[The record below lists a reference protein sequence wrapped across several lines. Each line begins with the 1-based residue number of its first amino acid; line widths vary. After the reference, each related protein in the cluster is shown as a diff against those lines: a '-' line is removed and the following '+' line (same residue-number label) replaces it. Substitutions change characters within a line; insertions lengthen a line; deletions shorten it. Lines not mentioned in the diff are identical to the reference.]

1 MEIVPTNGKVGE
13 GGIWGFNCLK
23 GGGTTDGRAMAGGYT
38 STRRMRRETGVHKN
52 EQVAHKQ
59 GWVDGVGGVFWSPDA
74 QDLVGMVGFS
84 C

>member
-13 GGIWGFNCLK
+13 KGRILGFNFLK
-23 GGGTTDGRAMAGGYT
+23 GGRTTDGWAVVGGCT

-52 EQVAHKQ
+52 EQVAHKL
-59 GWVDGVGGVFWSPDA
+59 GGGKGFWSPDA
-74 QDLVGMVGFS
+74 QDLVGMMGFS